1 MEKVDL
7 VIVGGGPAGITC
19 ALAALG
25 ADPTLADRM
34 VVLEKATYPRE
45 KPCAG
50 GLGGRG
56 DAILRSLD
64 ACPDVPG
71 VTVRGM
77 ELVTGVGR
85 VEATLDVPIGRVIR
99 RIEFD
104 AELARIAK
112 ERGVRVLEDARVD
125 TVAREGRGARIESK
139 RGAFEAKLVVGADGV
154 GSAVRKAMGLGGGS
168 LRAQVLELDT
178 EAVSGDAPRHVLRFD
193 ASDRS
198 LPGYT
203 WDFPTIV
210 NGEELICRG
219 IYHLKMKD
227 EQIDIQE
234 KLRARLAAMGL
245 DLDAYKNKRFAERGL
260 DPTDTIASGPFLLCG
275 EAAGI
280 DPITGEGIAQA
291 IEYGWMAGPFAAHVL
306 AGDASTSEWTD
317 RVLSS
322 RLGRDLRIRTHM
334 VKDFFGDRRVDLET
348 MLTASVAPVR
358 SGCRHFAALP
368 HDFGDLARVGWR
380 LSAYWMRGALR

>member
-1 MEKVDL
+1 MEQVDL
-7 VIVGGGPAGITC
+7 VIVGGGPAGLTC
-19 ALAALG
+19 ALAALR
-25 ADPTLADRM
+25 ADPTLAERM
-34 VVLEKATYPRE
+34 VVLEKATYPRD

-71 VTVRGM
+71 VAVHGM
-77 ELVTGVGR
+77 ELVTGAGR
-85 VEATLDVPIGRVIR
+85 VAATLEQPIGRVIR

-112 ERGVRVLEDARVD
+112 DRGVRVLEEARAERLDAAQD
-125 TVAREGRGARIESK
+125 GARIESG
-139 RGAFEAKLVVGADGV
+139 RGTFEARLVVGADGV
-154 GSAVRKAMGLGGGS
+154 GSAVRKAMGLGAGT

-178 EAVSGDAPRHVLRFD
+178 EPVEGDTARDVLRFD

-210 NGEELICRG
+210 LGEELVCRG
-219 IYHLKMKD
+219 IYRLKTGGETANI
-227 EQIDIQE
+227 EQ
-234 KLRARLAAMGL
+234 KLRERLASMGL
-245 DLDAYKNKRFAERGL
+245 DLDAYGNRRYAERGL
-260 DPTDTIASGPFLLCG
+260 DPTDPLSKGPLMLCG

-291 IEYGWMAGPFAAHVL
+291 IEYGAMAGPFAAHVL
-306 AGDASTSEWTD
+306 AGDARTSDWTE

-322 RLGRDLRIRTHM
+322 RLGRDLRVRTRM
-334 VKDFFGDRRVDLET
+334 VKDFFGARRADVET
-348 MLTASVAPVR
+348 LLTSGLGPVR
-358 SGCRHFAALP
+358 TGCRHFGALP
-368 HDFGDLARVGWR
+368 HDIGDLALAGWH
-380 LSAYWMRGALR
+380 LGAYWLQGAFD